1 MDEPLRPLRVVLVDD
16 HPTVRAGTR
25 TLLEPEGFVVVGE
38 AACARTAVVVAAHQ
52 HPDLLM
58 LDMRLE
64 SGSALDAIPDLL
76 SAAPGVR
83 ILVQSMY
90 AEPALVRAALSAG
103 ASGYLLK
110 STPVA
115 ELIAA
120 ARTVATGGKYVQ
132 PSLGVGLAH
141 AVRQEK
147 ELPLR
152 ERQVL
157 GLLADGH
164 TNREVAKRL
173 AVSVRTVESVRAA
186 LRARLGL
193 ATRADLVA
201 YARRHHSAQV

>member
-1 MDEPLRPLRVVLVDD
+1 M
-16 HPTVRAGTR
+16 
-25 TLLEPEGFVVVGE
+25 GE
-38 AACARTAVVVAAHQ
+38 AACTRTALAVVVHQ

-64 SGSALDAIPDLL
+64 SGSALDAIPGLL
-76 SAAPGVR
+76 AAAPGVR

-110 STPVA
+110 STPVS
-115 ELIAA
+115 ELVAA
-120 ARTVATGGKYVQ
+120 ARTVAAGGKYVQ

-141 AVRQEK
+141 AVLREQ

-186 LRARLGL
+186 LRTRLGL